1 LASRFAWMVFAIGT
15 ASCTGFAPMPL
26 PSDPTPEAYVAR
38 AADKPTLV
46 AAGQYALDGRRLT
59 CGATPTVLDPRLN
72 DYAAAY
78 PKFIIVRPALMARPT
93 TPVKLWIYYHECGH
107 IVRGPD
113 TDAADCYG
121 VERGVH
127 EGWLTAAGL
136 DQICAFIRPGHA
148 DATHRAG
155 PRRCELMR
163 ACYKTA
169 TGSL

>member
-1 LASRFAWMVFAIGT
+1 MVFAMGT
-15 ASCTGFAPMPL
+15 ASCTGFVPVPL
-26 PSDPTPEAYVAR
+26 PPDPTPEAYIASEVGS
-38 AADKPTLV
+38 PTLV
-46 AAGQYALDGRRLT
+46 AAGEYVLDGHVLT
-59 CGATPTVLDPRLN
+59 CNGAPTVLDSRLN

-78 PKFIIVRPALMARPT
+78 PKFIIVRPALMERPT

-107 IVRGPD
+107 VMRGPD

-121 VERGVH
+121 IERGVH

-136 DQICAFIRPGHA
+136 DEICAFIQPGAA

-163 ACYKTA
+163 ACFKEA
-169 TGSL
+169 SGRAS